1 MNTFMKTV
9 WYKTKKLVT
18 KYKYYQDISKKV
30 NDNWSFVGILFLAH
44 LISFLC
50 LNTTLTIVCATGKLV
65 SKVDRHQK
73 SEQII
78 LSVSSITPLNKYWN
92 EVLTSSKSIKLVT
105 HGFIFLTLMMQIN
118 ISWNLLDGWY
128 IQANL

>member
-30 NDNWSFVGILFLAH
+30 KDNWSFVGILFLAH

>member
-118 ISWNLLDGWY
+118 ISWNLLDGWN
-128 IQANL
+128 IQAKF